1 MSHSSSFSLFL
12 NWPPTT
18 FDLSGPAAIQPVAR
32 VADNSY
38 IMARFTPLHRRSRTK
53 FPPQHCRSAD
63 VFTDPLT
70 GEPAPRG
77 GGGGASAPVALRQ
90 WRQSMP
96 RREIR
101 GVAVCGRIVPRLCT
115 VV

>member
-1 MSHSSSFSLFL
+1 LYQIFG
-12 NWPPTT
+12 
-18 FDLSGPAAIQPVAR
+18 LSGPAAVQAGGSLT
-32 VADNSY
+32 DNFY
-38 IMARFTPLHRRSRTK
+38 IMARFTPLDRRSRTK
-53 FPPQHCRSAD
+53 FPPQHSRSAD
-63 VFTDPLT
+63 VFTDPLA
-70 GEPAPRG
+70 GESAPRG

-90 WRQSMP
+90 WRQGMP